1 MTAIPALQ
9 SLLSAAPAPR
19 GAGVLARE
27 GDVLRL
33 ACGTEARAALS
44 CLVAPEPGDIV
55 LVTEAGGTAYVLA
68 VLERRQAH
76 PLRLLAAGDVEI
88 GTTGGRLRLRGEGG
102 VEIATPGRFSA
113 TAEEM
118 VLAGRSARFTFA
130 DIAGSVKRMTAEC
143 GAVKLVADALERV
156 VGRLLT
162 RARNSYRFVEEGE
175 HLRAGSIDHAAQGT
189 LHVRAEHAV
198 IKAGSI
204 VKVDGGQIQL
214 G

>member
-9 SLLSAAPAPR
+9 SLLSTAPAPR
-19 GAGVLARE
+19 GAEVLSRE

-33 ACGTEARAALS
+33 GCGTEARAALS
-44 CLVAPEPGDIV
+44 CLVVPEPGDLV
-55 LVTEAGGTAYVLA
+55 LVTEAGGAAYVLA

-88 GTTGGRLRLRGEGG
+88 GATGGRLRLQGGAG

-113 TAEEM
+113 AAEE
-118 VLAGRSARFTFA
+118 VALAGRSARFTFA
-130 DIAGSVKRMTAEC
+130 EAAGSVQRMTAEF
-143 GAVKLVADALERV
+143 GVVKLVADALERV

-175 HLRAGSIDHAAQGT
+175 HLRAGTIDHAAQGT